1 MNRDLDPSSAF
12 SRMRHQASVGDWLL
26 ALLFSLTYFVLL
38 ARTDDMGFT
47 RDESFYFRAAKEY
60 SGWFVELVDNIRQGR
75 GWETF
80 SQESIDAHWSYNPE
94 HPVLM
99 KTLFALSYEWLHVRM
114 DWISASLAM
123 RLPAMAFGGAM
134 MGLIY
139 LLAYEMIG
147 RRSAA
152 VAAVLLMAGQ
162 PHWFFHSHLTCFDVP
177 ITTCWVAVI
186 FAYWKSL
193 DSWKWAVAAG
203 FIWGLALTCKLNAFF
218 IPAVLLMHWALG
230 GITRFGFREG
240 RLTVPRVP
248 LALFCMAVIGPIVL
262 YAGWPRH
269 WYDTFNRLAWY
280 LNFHLSHEHYYVLY
294 FGQNLVRPP
303 FPVDYPFVMTG
314 ITTPIVI
321 LWVCLAG
328 CVVAGI
334 RWVRDLGTST
344 GDKFAGGLLVALNIL
359 IPFLIIARPSTPI
372 FGGIKH
378 WFPALPFLCIM
389 GGLAVHAALSALRN
403 RWERGVATA
412 LLLGAIG
419 VSGAVAT
426 WQCHPFGISYYN
438 ELIGGITGGAD
449 RMAMRQFWGYASR
462 QSLDFLNEHVPQNGS
477 VHWHETTGYA
487 ADMYREEGWLRDDV
501 RSTWSIPDADYVVY
515 EHDKGFWDFQTH
527 VWTHYGNVSPAYV
540 VSLHGVP
547 LISVYENP
555 YRRAERDSVQGGG
568 EVDAD
573 APERLDQ
580 DTLLRRFADVLP
592 AWQALPEPSSG
603 LPAEADAPA
612 DEEALDEEAADAE
625 KPPEAEPVD
634 AEAPAP
640 EESP

>member
-1 MNRDLDPSSAF
+1 MNRELDPSSAF
-12 SRMRHQASVGDWLL
+12 SRMRHQAGVGDWLL
-26 ALLFSLTYFVLL
+26 ALLLSAAYFVLL
-38 ARTDDMGFT
+38 ACTDDMGFT

-60 SGWFVELVDNIRQGR
+60 SGWFVELVNNTRQGR
-75 GWETF
+75 AWETF

-99 KTLFALSYEWLHVRM
+99 KTLFALSYEWLHVRLN
-114 DWISASLAM
+114 WISASLAM

-152 VAAVLLMAGQ
+152 LAAVLLMAGQ

-193 DSWKWAVAAG
+193 DSWKWAVVAG
-203 FIWGLALTCKLNAFF
+203 LLWGVALTCKLNAFF
-218 IPAVLLMHWALG
+218 IPAVLLLHWALG
-230 GITRFGFREG
+230 GIARFGFRDG

-248 LALFCMAVIGPIVL
+248 LALFCMAVMGPIVL

-280 LNFHLSHEHYYVLY
+280 LNFHLTHEHYYVLY

-303 FPVDYPFVMTG
+303 FPVEYPFVMTG
-314 ITTPIVI
+314 ITTPLVI
-321 LWVCLAG
+321 LWVWGAG
-328 CVVAGI
+328 CVVAGV
-334 RWVRDLGTST
+334 RWVRSLGVSS
-344 GDKFAGGLLVALNIL
+344 GDMFAGGLLVTLNIL

-372 FGGIKH
+372 FGGVKH
-378 WFPALPFLCIM
+378 WFPALPFLCVM
-389 GGLAVHAALSALRN
+389 GGLAVDAALSALQY
-403 RWERGVATA
+403 RWQRGVVASV
-412 LLLGAIG
+412 LLSAIG
-419 VSGAVAT
+419 IAGGVAT
-426 WQCHPFGISYYN
+426 WQSHPFGISYYN
-438 ELIGGITGGAD
+438 ELVGGITGGAD

-462 QSLDFLNEHVPQNGS
+462 QSLDFLNAHVPQNGS

-487 ADMYREEGWLRDDV
+487 ADMYREEGWLRDDI
-501 RSTWSIPDADYVVY
+501 RTAWSIPDADYVVY
-515 EHDKGFWDFQTH
+515 EHDKGFWEFQTH
-527 VWTHYGNVSPAYV
+527 VWTHYQTVSPVYV

-555 YRRAERDSVQGGG
+555 HRQDPAEPVQGGG
-568 EVDAD
+568 SAQADTPNPVDH
-573 APERLDQ
+573 R
-580 DTLLRRFADVLP
+580 TLLSQFSALLP
-592 AWQALPEPSSG
+592 TWVCMPSLSTGLPELFNRENPDEPAAEPALPSP
-603 LPAEADAPA
+603 
-612 DEEALDEEAADAE
+612 
-625 KPPEAEPVD
+625 
-634 AEAPAP
+634 
-640 EESP
+640 ESP

>member
-1 MNRDLDPSSAF
+1 MNRELDPSSAF
-12 SRMRHQASVGDWLL
+12 SRMRHQAGLGDWLI
-26 ALLFSLTYFVLL
+26 ALLLSTAYFVLL
-38 ARTDDMGFT
+38 ACTDDMGFT

-60 SGWFVELVDNIRQGR
+60 SGWFVELVNNTRQGR
-75 GWETF
+75 AWETF

-99 KTLFALSYEWLHVRM
+99 KTLFALSYEWLHVRL

-152 VAAVLLMAGQ
+152 LAAVLLMAGQ

-193 DSWKWAVAAG
+193 DSWKWAVVAG
-203 FIWGLALTCKLNAFF
+203 LLWGVALTCKLNAFF

-230 GITRFGFREG
+230 GLTRFGFRDG

-248 LALFCMAVIGPIVL
+248 LALFCMAVLGPIVL

-280 LNFHLSHEHYYVLY
+280 LNFHLTHEHYYVLY

-303 FPVDYPFVMTG
+303 FPFEYPFVMTG
-314 ITTPIVI
+314 ITTPLVI
-321 LWVCLAG
+321 LWVCLTG
-328 CVVAGI
+328 CVVAAV
-334 RWVRDLGTST
+334 RWVRSLGVST
-344 GDKFAGGLLVALNIL
+344 GDMFAGGLLVTLNIL
-359 IPFLIIARPSTPI
+359 IPFLIIARPSTPV

-378 WFPALPFLCIM
+378 WFPALPFLCVM
-389 GGLAVHAALSALRN
+389 GGLAVDAALSALRVPWQ
-403 RWERGVATA
+403 RATATA

-419 VSGAVAT
+419 ISGGVAT

-438 ELIGGITGGAD
+438 ELVGGITGGAD

-462 QSLDFLNEHVPQNGS
+462 QSLDFLNTHVPQNGS
-477 VHWHETTGYA
+477 VHWHETTAYA
-487 ADMYREEGWLRDDV
+487 ADMYREEGWLREDI
-501 RSTWSIPDADYVVY
+501 RTTWSIPDADYVVY
-515 EHDKGFWDFQTH
+515 EHDKGFWEFQTH
-527 VWTHYGNVSPAYV
+527 VWTHYQTWAPVYV

-555 YRRAERDSVQGGG
+555 HRQTPAEPVQGGG
-568 EVDAD
+568 DAEADPPNPVDQ
-573 APERLDQ
+573 R
-580 DTLLRRFADVLP
+580 TLLRQFSALLP
-592 AWQALPEPSSG
+592 AWACVPSLSSG
-603 LPAEADAPA
+603 LPDPTRAQPDEPA
-612 DEEALDEEAADAE
+612 
-625 KPPEAEPVD
+625 AEP
-634 AEAPAP
+634 AQPSP
-640 EESP
+640 ESP